1 VSDARVTVIVVQR
14 ERLSPVRR
22 TLERLLESLT
32 IPHRLIYIDGGS
44 PRKLA
49 RWLRQRADEH
59 GFELIRVD
67 RNLAPSEARNL
78 GLAQAESE
86 LVALIDNDVLVEDG
100 WLERLIECLDET
112 GAAAVGPLTCEGEPL
127 GERVHFAGGEV
138 KIEQDAGVRHV
149 RDKMFH
155 AQRKLVNVQDELQ
168 RQEVTLLELHT
179 MLVRRS
185 VMEDVGGLDEELSTR
200 YHLDWCMRVA
210 QAGHTLWFEPTAVV
224 HYLPGPPKD
233 LADAHFYMLRWSD
246 EWERRSLEHFRAK
259 WDLADDEFFRARLGR
274 LGWRRQMTVIDP
286 VFRKY
291 LPGKLGG
298 AAVKA
303 VKPPER
309 VLNRIITSR
318 HARARARTHA

>member
-1 VSDARVTVIVVQR
+1 LV
-14 ERLSPVRR
+14 
-22 TLERLLESLT
+22 
-32 IPHRLIYIDGGS
+32 
-44 PRKLA
+44 
-49 RWLRQRADEH
+49 
-59 GFELIRVD
+59 RVD

-78 GLAQAESE
+78 GLGMAESE

-100 WLERLIECLDET
+100 WLERMIECLDET

-127 GERVHFAGGEV
+127 GERVHFAGGSV
-138 KIEQDAGVRHV
+138 TIENDEGSRRV

-155 AQRKLVNVQDELQ
+155 AQRKLVNVQAELE

-179 MLVRRS
+179 MLVRRE
-185 VMEDVGGLDEELSTR
+185 VIEEVGGLDEELSTR

-210 QAGHTLWFEPTAVV
+210 QAGHKMYFEPAAVV

-246 EWERRSLEHFRAK
+246 AWERKSLEHFRAK

-286 VFRKY
+286 IFRKY

-309 VLNRIITSR
+309 VLNRIITTR
-318 HARARARTHA
+318 HARARARTHV